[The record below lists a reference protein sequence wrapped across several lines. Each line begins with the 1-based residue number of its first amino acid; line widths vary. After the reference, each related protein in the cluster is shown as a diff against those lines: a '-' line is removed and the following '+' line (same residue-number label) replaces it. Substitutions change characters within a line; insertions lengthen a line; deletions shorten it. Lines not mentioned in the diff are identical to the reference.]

1 MTDQLLTR
9 DQRATAAGVAMTGGA
24 VVLLAGNVLF
34 PRAEDAW
41 DVAGVLTMMAD
52 GRALRQVSFLLV
64 TGGLWVATA
73 GLVAIDRR
81 LADGP
86 AGLWARWGRSLAVVG
101 VTLFTAASAL
111 GLAATGAAVTWVVA
125 GADPTGAD
133 YAVAAALNLADDAV
147 WYLSIVAYWS
157 ALALYGLAM
166 VRSERVP
173 TWLGWWGVGVGVATA
188 VAVGVPLAVG
198 VESMGLLLAFGVLA
212 TLSTLWLLALGIWAL
227 RGARTW

>member
-188 VAVGVPLAVG
+188 VAVGAPLAVG